1 MWYIQSLAT
10 LVMWFKLLYYLR
22 MFRAAGYLVRSFI
35 NTVQNIFSFLTMYVI
50 AVLTFSQTW
59 FIISNYHETYITDTG
74 YMIYQDYLHSWTAV
88 WQVMYANLG
97 DVDSNASFLAWM
109 THILGSL
116 VIFLSMLN
124 MLIASVCA
132 S

>member
-22 MFRAAGYLVRSFI
+22 IFRAAGYLVRSFI

-50 AVLTFSQTW
+50 AVITFSQAW
-59 FIISNYHETYITDTG
+59 FIISNYHETYITDTED
-74 YMIYQDYLHSWTAV
+74 MIYQDYLHSWTAV
-88 WQVMYANLG
+88 WQVMYANQG
-97 DVDSNASFLAWM
+97 DVDSNASFLAWT